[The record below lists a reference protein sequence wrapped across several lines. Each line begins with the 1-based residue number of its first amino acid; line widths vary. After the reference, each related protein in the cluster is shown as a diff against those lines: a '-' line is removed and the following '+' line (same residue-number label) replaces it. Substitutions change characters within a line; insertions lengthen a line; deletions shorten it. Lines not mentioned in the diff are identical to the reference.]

1 LPGAF
6 EFLDYALQEASMT
19 ARFNDTIFALSSGA
33 LPAGVAVV
41 RLSGPRAIE
50 VASILAGEVPLDRKA
65 ALRTIRNRNGLI
77 IDRGLLLAFPGPN
90 SFTGEDCVELH
101 LHGSRA
107 VVSAVYEELGQF
119 SGMRLAEAGEFS
131 RRAFEK
137 GKMDLVEVEGLAD
150 LISAE
155 TEMQRRLAVEQG
167 FGGQSALYMDWAE
180 RLTRSRALIEA
191 ELDFA
196 DEDDVPGSVSD
207 RVWADVGDLYLE
219 LQDHIAQ
226 AKAGEIIRDGFKVV
240 IAGPPNAGKSSLLNA
255 LAKRDVAIVTE
266 IAGTTR
272 DVLHIDLDM
281 DGYLVRFFDTAG
293 LRETEDRVEQ
303 EGVRRARMA
312 IDQADFVIELEEID
326 SNTKHIR
333 SELAIETIRVGSK
346 RDIHGPSSDYD
357 LCISSHDGEGMD
369 ELRRAILDRV
379 QALWTGSLVP
389 NRARQLDYLKDA
401 SNFIEEA
408 LNGREL
414 DLRAESLRAA
424 ASSLGRITGRVDV
437 EQLLDVIFSQ
447 FCIGK

>member
-1 LPGAF
+1 
-6 EFLDYALQEASMT
+6 MT

-41 RLSGPRAIE
+41 RLSGPKAVE
-50 VASILAGEVPLDRKA
+50 VASILAGEIPLDRKA

-77 IDRGLLLAFPGPN
+77 IDRGLVLAFPGPN
-90 SFTGEDCVELH
+90 SFTGEDCVEFH

-107 VVSAVYEELGQF
+107 VVAAVYEELGQF
-119 SGMRLAEAGEFS
+119 AGMRLAEAGEFS
-131 RRAFEK
+131 RRAFEN

-312 IDQADFVIELEEID
+312 IDQADLVIELEEID

-333 SELAIETIRVGSK
+333 SEFAIETMRVGSK

-357 LCISSHDGEGMD
+357 LCISSHTGEGMD
-369 ELRRAILDRV
+369 ELRCVILDRV